1 VEALTF
7 GAMNMP
13 NAAKNQDWKAALH
26 EPATCTVSDE
36 KVQGLL
42 ENVFGLQIPKTPLF
56 DSEEEQKFAGMLEN
70 IFGLRLP
77 SEMVPSAY
85 TIFIKEY
92 GQS

>member
-1 VEALTF
+1 MYESA
-7 GAMNMP
+7 
-13 NAAKNQDWKAALH
+13 NQG
-26 EPATCTVSDE
+26 TSDE

-42 ENVFGLQIPKTPLF
+42 ENVFGLHIPKTPLF
-56 DSEEEQKFAGMLEN
+56 DSEDEQKFAGVLEN
-70 IFGLRLP
+70 VFGLRLP